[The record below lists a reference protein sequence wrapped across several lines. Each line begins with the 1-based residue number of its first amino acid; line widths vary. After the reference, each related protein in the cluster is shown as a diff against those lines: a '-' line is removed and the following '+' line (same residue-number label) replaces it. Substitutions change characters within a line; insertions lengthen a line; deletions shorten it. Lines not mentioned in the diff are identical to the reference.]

1 MRVIDHCPGQFLP
14 GWKCPNC
21 KRLLDVDEV
30 GFDIGIFS
38 TTLTCPYC
46 NYSQTKYSFFRS
58 FPNFPEWYD
67 EEIDTYYDSD
77 DVEEEEEEDDSSD

>member
-1 MRVIDHCPGQFLP
+1 MRVINHYLGQFLP
-14 GWKCPNC
+14 GCKCPNC

-30 GFDIGIFS
+30 VFDVGIFS

-58 FPNFPEWYD
+58 FPDFPEWYD
-67 EEIDTYYDSD
+67 EEIDAYYDSD
-77 DVEEEEEEDDSSD
+77 YLEEEEEEDDSSD